1 MSGLLVF
8 SSLLVLVASL
18 QLNSKI
24 IDDSYDYDPT
34 RPDGIQYS
42 PDWVSNPSLS
52 GSSPR
57 YNNTFHWTTTPQAS
71 FIYFFQGNAIYYYAD
86 KDVSNAPV
94 SVALDSGDEEFV
106 HATAPS
112 TQTQQLLWSRTG
124 LGPGDHQVVV
134 KHNGTASQYLGLDYL
149 RIESDHGFAPNI
161 SGPAASSVPPEAL
174 LVDDTD
180 SSLIYSS
187 NWTTNPAGQYGGYFG
202 RSLHV
207 SETPGDSVTFK
218 FKGTAVWYFSNTNRR
233 HGNVQ
238 IRVDG
243 GAAEPVSAYGFTWL
257 QQQLQWSKTDLSDGE
272 HTLVRSN
279 DSNSNSDFLPP
290 GSVKLGIS
298 LGPFHSS
305 SPKAPLTHPPSQS
318 SSSTNGK
325 SHLGAIIG
333 GTIGGVALLALCAL
347 TFFYLRHRR
356 SLKLGSVNSID
367 LLGRGERETPML
379 PEHAPVPYG
388 SYPQPT
394 WDHTGHTYHVHHP
407 HHIPGGREKRRA
419 NQGRAVV
426 RAPTGSDSSLLS
438 SSASSSSGRSVVVGS
453 ERSRMLPP
461 PYPS

>member
-24 IDDSYDYDPT
+24 VDDSYDYDPT

-71 FIYFFQGNAIYYYAD
+71 FIYFFQGNAVYYYAD

-106 HATAPS
+106 NATAPS

-161 SGPAASSVPPEAL
+161 SGPAASTVPPEAL

-180 SSLIYSS
+180 SSLVYSS

-243 GAAEPVSAYGFTWL
+243 GGAEAVSAYGFTWL

-272 HTLVRSN
+272 HTLVMTHA
-279 DSNSNSDFLPP
+279 DAP
-290 GSVKLGIS
+290 GIRMTLDYFRY
-298 LGPFHSS
+298 L
-305 SPKAPLTHPPSQS
+305 PSQS
-318 SSSTNGK
+318 SSSPIRK

-333 GTIGGVALLALCAL
+333 GTIGGVVLLALCAL
-347 TFFYLRHRR
+347 IFFYLRRRR
-356 SLKLGSVNSID
+356 SLKLGSINSID
-367 LLGRGERETPML
+367 LLGRGEREMPML

-388 SYPQPT
+388 SYPQLA
-394 WDHTGHTYHVHHP
+394 WDHTGHTYHVHNP

-453 ERSRMLPP
+453 ERLRMLPP